1 MLQEK
6 FYTLGDKLMSFDHI
20 DFSGS
25 QSDVEYNHGWE
36 ACMYWSTFHHG
47 ELSLIPECSV
57 KPGDVF
63 VDLGSNIGMSSRYA
77 ERMGA
82 KEIYS
87 FEPDPHIFSCLEN
100 NKSNIWK
107 TFHMAITDFRGN
119 IEIGLW
125 PDIKDFVRVE
135 SITLKD
141 IFNVCGLEKIDFLKV
156 DVEGSEKSIFNNLTD
171 EDLRRIDRIFI
182 EWHKPN
188 GISSDADEKMREA
201 FMNRFNLA
209 GYNGWVIQGGQDL
222 IYFWRI

>member
-1 MLQEK
+1 
-6 FYTLGDKLMSFDHI
+6 
-20 DFSGS
+20 
-25 QSDVEYNHGWE
+25 
-36 ACMYWSTFHHG
+36 
-47 ELSLIPECSV
+47 
-57 KPGDVF
+57 
-63 VDLGSNIGMSSRYA
+63 
-77 ERMGA
+77 
-82 KEIYS
+82 
-87 FEPDPHIFSCLEN
+87 
-100 NKSNIWK
+100 
-107 TFHMAITDFRGN
+107 MAITDFRGN